1 MKGLKYGRTTLPL
14 PPALLERAQWLAP
27 AGEPEPVPDPA
38 AAVRAALRNP
48 HGASPL
54 RELAAPGEKVA
65 IIVSDIT
72 RPVPTYLILPPLL
85 AELHGAGVRVEDVT
99 IVFGLGTH
107 RSMTAEERRS
117 ILGEE
122 VFEKYRSVE
131 PHDYVLLGRTSRGTP
146 IEVTPEVAEADLVVL
161 TGNLEYHYYA
171 GYTGGFKALLPGV
184 ASYRAIEN
192 NHQMMMDPA
201 SGTAVADGNPVRE
214 DMEEFGRF
222 FPRTFVVDVLLNS
235 QKGIF
240 AVMAGDPVAAHREGC
255 RLLDNYYKVFVDAPA
270 DVVVVSAGGYPKDLN
285 LYQAQKALE
294 SAARV
299 VKTGGRLVLVA
310 ELQDGIGNNVF
321 EEWMLNSSS
330 PEQIL
335 ERMRQGFVFGGHKAV
350 SIAKLVSRCQ
360 LLLKSSLDDETARRF
375 YFQPLKDLADL
386 ELRPGESVLIIP
398 FGSTILP
405 EVRVQ

>member
-1 MKGLKYGRTTLPL
+1 MTELKYGQTTLPL
-14 PPALLERAQWLAP
+14 PPDILERAQWLVP
-27 AGEPEPVPDPA
+27 AAEPELVPDPA
-38 AAVRAALRNP
+38 AAITDALRKP
-48 HGASPL
+48 LGAPPL

-65 IIVSDIT
+65 IVVSDIT
-72 RPVPTYLILPPLL
+72 RPVPTYMILPPLL
-85 AELHGAGVRVEDVT
+85 EELHDAGVRVEDIT
-99 IVFGLGTH
+99 IIFGLGTH
-107 RSMTAEERRS
+107 RSMTMEERRR
-117 ILGEE
+117 ILGGE

-131 PHDYVLLGRTSRGTP
+131 PHDYVPLGRTSRGTP
-146 IEVTPEVAEADLVVL
+146 IEVTPEVAEAGLVIL

-184 ASYRAIEN
+184 ASRRAIEN

-222 FPRTFVVDVLLNS
+222 FPRTFAVDVLLNS

-255 RLLDNYYKVFVDAPA
+255 RLLDNYYKIFVDGPA

-299 VKTGGRLVLVA
+299 VKKGGRLVLVA
-310 ELQDGIGNNVF
+310 ELGDGIGNRVF
-321 EEWMLNSSS
+321 EEWMLESSS

-335 ERMRQGFVFGGHKAV
+335 ERMKKGFVFGGHKAV
-350 SIAKLVSRCQ
+350 SIAKLVSRCE
-360 LLLKSSLDDETARRF
+360 LLLKSSLDDEIARRF
-375 YFQPLKDLADL
+375 YFKPIKDLADL
-386 ELRPGESVLIIP
+386 ELKPEESILIIP
-398 FGSTILP
+398 FGSAVLP
-405 EVRVQ
+405 EVKPQ